1 MGIKINLVIVYKC
14 FLAIFAISLFYSH
27 LDIYLYESGS
37 FPTPLT
43 TLRFFFLLSTPIF
56 VSYISHR
63 FKYLSKP
70 LIAWCFL
77 YTSISVIYLT
87 HFTNWSEIAIQELD
101 TRILSVIYLV
111 TMHLIFSE
119 HSAVQRVAIWAIVVI
134 AIITTI
140 NNFIELT
147 NPAFFGGV
155 NTTGRPAGF
164 YLNPN
169 IAGGSLI
176 CSMIFCVNI
185 IPRKL
190 RLPFIF
196 IVGIGALVT
205 FSRGAIISWI
215 LVVIFFTYKRV
226 ISLNKVFFGIGFIGA
241 LQIFIGSA
249 LLTTTLEEMNI
260 LNDNI
265 SGRLVWFQDPS
276 SRDADDDT
284 SRLDILEI
292 GWYKFIKS
300 PIIGNGLGTT
310 HSWSAGLSTHNIYF
324 NLIIDHGFLGILI
337 MPMLVYAVIKG
348 ACGKI
353 KDISF
358 VYAGFILLWGIF
370 SHNVLDE
377 RYMLTTFSLMA
388 AMTMQSK
395 FDKSLFMET
404 K

>member
-1 MGIKINLVIVYKC
+1 MGLKINLIVVYKC
-14 FLAIFAISLFYSH
+14 FLAIFAIFLFYSH

-43 TLRFFFLLSTPIF
+43 TLRIFFLLSAPIF
-56 VSYISHR
+56 VSYISHS

-70 LIAWCFL
+70 LIIWCFF
-77 YTSISVIYLT
+77 YISISVIYLT

-119 HSAVQRVAIWAIVVI
+119 HSMVQKVAIWAIAVI
-134 AIITTI
+134 AIVTTV

-147 NPAFFGGV
+147 NPDFFGGV

-176 CSMIFCVNI
+176 CSMIFCVSI

-196 IVGIGALVT
+196 IVGIGAFMT
-205 FSRGAIISWI
+205 FSRGAILSWI
-215 LVVIFFTYKRV
+215 LMVIFFSYKKI
-226 ISLNKVFFGIGFIGA
+226 ISLKKVFFGIGFIGA
-241 LQIFIGSA
+241 LQIFLGSA
-249 LLTTTLEEMNI
+249 LLITTLEEMNI

-265 SGRLVWFQDPS
+265 AGRLVWFQDPS

-284 SRLDILEI
+284 SRLDIVEV
-292 GWYKFIKS
+292 GWYRFLKS
-300 PIIGNGLGTT
+300 PIIGNGIGTT
-310 HSWSAGLSTHNIYF
+310 HSWSAGLSTHNIYL

-337 MPMLVYAVIKG
+337 MPLLVYATIKG
-348 ACGKI
+348 AYGKV

-358 VYAGFILLWGIF
+358 IFAGFILLWGIF

-388 AMTMQSK
+388 AMTMQSQ
-395 FDKSLFMET
+395 FDKSVFMENR
-404 K
+404 